1 MFRHI
6 FFHALLTLLL
16 LTGAASLK
24 CAQAQQTAPRLTP
37 APTPSPTP
45 APREEQEPVKVFTE
59 EVRLPVVAYD
69 DYGHFDPSVE
79 QNEIL
84 VLEDGV
90 PQDIRSVRR
99 IPANILLLIDTSAAI
114 TLAKDIKVTRA
125 IALRLVASLRAGDQI
140 SVLQFSDRPELLQD
154 WTTDTQQV
162 AKVLKT
168 KLSGTKRERLS
179 EAMLA
184 AVARLKD
191 RPAGS
196 RHIVLITDGVETPG
210 GKVSYA
216 EAVKQ
221 LNAAQVTVHVISYTA
236 AVRAAIG
243 ERYGGSP
250 LRGGNGSQREALP
263 VPDPTMPPGQTRNPS
278 VSFGVLDLDRKMRRW
293 YKKYSDDTKQSE
305 ERLARLADETG
316 GRILLAAK
324 TDEMVGQADEVARD
338 IGAQYVIT
346 YTPKRPLASA
356 PSGEYRRVEV
366 ASRRVGLRLRTRRG
380 YVVAPAP

>member
-6 FFHALLTLLL
+6 FFYTLATLLL
-16 LTGAASLK
+16 LTFASSISH
-24 CAQAQQTAPRLTP
+24 AQVQQIPPRLKP

-45 APREEQEPVKVFTE
+45 QREEQEPVKVFTE

-90 PQDIRSVRR
+90 PQDIRSIRR
-99 IPANILLLIDTSAAI
+99 IPANILLLIDTSGAV
-114 TLAKDIKVTRA
+114 TLAKDIKVTRE
-125 IALRLVASLRAGDQI
+125 IALRLVAALRAGDQV
-140 SVLQFSDRPELLQD
+140 SVMQFSDRPELLQD
-154 WTTDTQQV
+154 WTTDTQMV
-162 AKVLKT
+162 ARVLKT

-184 AVARLKD
+184 AVAQLKD

-196 RHIVLITDGVETPG
+196 RHVVLITDGVETPG
-210 GKVSYA
+210 GKVSYE

-221 LNAAQVTVHVISYTA
+221 LNAAQATVHVISYTA
-236 AVRAAIG
+236 AVRAAI
-243 ERYGGSP
+243 ERRNSGGGF
-250 LRGGNGSQREALP
+250 RGGNGSQREALS
-263 VPDPTMPPGQTRNPS
+263 VPDPTMPPGQTRNSS
-278 VSFGVLDLDRKMRRW
+278 VTFGTIDLDRKMRRW
-293 YKKYSDDTKQSE
+293 YKKYSDDTRQSE
-305 ERLARLADETG
+305 ERLTRLADETG
-316 GRILLAAK
+316 GRILLATK
-324 TDEMVGQADEVARD
+324 TDEMIGQADEVARD

-346 YTPKRPLASA
+346 YAPKRPLASA
-356 PSGEYRRVEV
+356 PSGEYRHVEV

-380 YVVAPAP
+380 YVVTPSP

>member
-1 MFRHI
+1 MFRHKI
-6 FFHALLTLLL
+6 FLIAAVLF
-16 LTGAASLK
+16 LTGATALTR
-24 CAQAQQTAPRLTP
+24 AQAQSSDAPRLS
-37 APTPSPTP
+37 PSPTP
-45 APREEQEPVKVFTE
+45 TPTPQREEQEPVKVFTE

-79 QNEIL
+79 LNEIL

-90 PQDIRSVRR
+90 QQDIRSVRR
-99 IPANILLLIDTSAAI
+99 IPANILLLIDTSAAV

-125 IALRLVASLRAGDQI
+125 IALRLAAALREGDHM
-140 SVLQFSDRPELLQD
+140 SVLQFSDRPQLLQD
-154 WTTDTQQV
+154 WTTDTQAV

-184 AVARLKD
+184 AVAQLKD

-196 RHIVLITDGVETPG
+196 RHVVLITDGVETPG
-210 GKVSYA
+210 GRVSYE

-221 LNAAQVTVHVISYTA
+221 LSAAQATVHVISYTA
-236 AVRAAIG
+236 AVRAAI
-243 ERYGGSP
+243 ERRNGSEVF
-250 LRGGNGSQREALP
+250 RGGTGSQREALP

-278 VSFGVLDLDRKMRRW
+278 FRLGTIDLDRKMRRW
-293 YKKYSDDTKQSE
+293 YKKYSDDTRQSE
-305 ERLARLADETG
+305 ERLTRLAEETG
-316 GRILLAAK
+316 GRILLATK
-324 TDEMVGQADEVARD
+324 TDDMIVQADEVARD

-346 YTPKRPLASA
+346 YAPKRPLATA
-356 PSGEYRRVEV
+356 PRGEYRRVEV

-380 YVVAPAP
+380 YVVTPAL

>member
-1 MFRHI
+1 
-6 FFHALLTLLL
+6 
-16 LTGAASLK
+16 LTGTAVINP
-24 CAQAQQTAPRLTP
+24 AQAQSGAPRLR
-37 APTPSPTP
+37 PTPTPTP
-45 APREEQEPVKVFTE
+45 TPQREDQEPVKVFTE

-99 IPANILLLIDTSAAI
+99 IPANILLLIDTSAAV

-125 IALRLVASLRAGDQI
+125 VALRLVAALREGDHI
-140 SVLQFSDRPELLQD
+140 SVLQFSDRPQLLQD
-154 WTTDTQQV
+154 WTTDTQLV
-162 AKVLKT
+162 AQVLKT

-179 EAMLA
+179 EAMMA
-184 AVARLKD
+184 AVAQLKD

-196 RHIVLITDGVETPG
+196 RHVVLITDGVETPG
-210 GKVSYA
+210 GRVSYE

-221 LNAAQVTVHVISYTA
+221 LSAAQATVHVISYTA
-236 AVRAAIG
+236 AVRAAI
-243 ERYGGSP
+243 ERRGSGVF
-250 LRGGNGSQREALP
+250 RGGTGSQREALP
-263 VPDPTMPPGQTRNPS
+263 IPDPTMPPGQTRNPS
-278 VSFGVLDLDRKMRRW
+278 VTLGTIDLDRKMRRW
-293 YKKYSDDTKQSE
+293 YKKYSDDTRQSE
-305 ERLARLADETG
+305 ERLTRLADETG
-316 GRILLAAK
+316 GRILLATK
-324 TDEMVGQADEVARD
+324 TDDMIVQADEVARD

-346 YTPKRPLASA
+346 YAPKRPLASA

-380 YVVAPAP
+380 YVVTPAL

>member
-1 MFRHI
+1 LFRHKYFSLI
-6 FFHALLTLLL
+6 FAVLFLTC
-16 LTGAASLK
+16 AASITS
-24 CAQAQQTAPRLTP
+24 AQSGAPRLKPAPTP
-37 APTPSPTP
+37 APT
-45 APREEQEPVKVFTE
+45 PREEQEPVKVFTE

-79 QNEIL
+79 MSEIL

-90 PQDIRSVRR
+90 PQEIRSVRR
-99 IPANILLLIDTSAAI
+99 IPANILLLIDTSAAV

-125 IALRLVASLRAGDQI
+125 VALRLVAALREGDHI
-140 SVLQFSDRPELLQD
+140 SVLQFSDRPQLLQD

-162 AKVLKT
+162 AEVLKT

-179 EAMLA
+179 EAMMA
-184 AVARLKD
+184 AVAQLKD

-196 RHIVLITDGVETPG
+196 RHVVLITDGVETPG
-210 GKVSYA
+210 GRVSYE

-221 LNAAQVTVHVISYTA
+221 LSAAQATVHVISYTA
-236 AVRAAIG
+236 AVRAAI
-243 ERYGGSP
+243 ERRNGGGVF
-250 LRGGNGSQREALP
+250 RGGTGSQREALP

-278 VSFGVLDLDRKMRRW
+278 VTFGTIDLDRKMQRW
-293 YKKYSDDTKQSE
+293 YKKYSDDTRQSE
-305 ERLARLADETG
+305 ERLTRLAEETG
-316 GRILLAAK
+316 GRILLATK
-324 TDEMVGQADEVARD
+324 TDDMVSQADEVARD

-346 YTPKRPLASA
+346 YAPKRPLASA

-380 YVVAPAP
+380 YVVTPAL

>member
-1 MFRHI
+1 LFRHI
-6 FFHALLTLLL
+6 LFYSLAALLL
-16 LTGAASLK
+16 LTCAASTAS
-24 CAQAQQTAPRLTP
+24 AQAQQIPPRLKP

-45 APREEQEPVKVFTE
+45 QREEQEPVKVFTE

-90 PQDIRSVRR
+90 PQDIRSIRR
-99 IPANILLLIDTSAAI
+99 IPANILLLIDTSAAV
-114 TLAKDIKVTRA
+114 TLAKDIKVTRQ
-125 IALRLVASLRAGDQI
+125 IALRLVAALRAGDHV
-140 SVLQFSDRPELLQD
+140 SVMQFSDRPELLQD
-154 WTTDTQQV
+154 WTTDTQMV
-162 AKVLKT
+162 AKVLQT

-179 EAMLA
+179 EAMVA
-184 AVARLKD
+184 AVAQLKD

-210 GKVSYA
+210 GRVSYE

-221 LNAAQVTVHVISYTA
+221 LNAAQATVHIISYTA
-236 AVRAAIG
+236 AVRAAI
-243 ERYGGSP
+243 ERRNSGGIFRGGS
-250 LRGGNGSQREALP
+250 GSQREAMP

-278 VSFGVLDLDRKMRRW
+278 VTFGTIDLDRKMRRW
-293 YKKYSDDTKQSE
+293 YEKYSDDTRRSE
-305 ERLARLADETG
+305 ERLTRLADETG

-324 TDEMVGQADEVARD
+324 TDEMIGQADEVARD

-346 YTPKRPLASA
+346 YAPKRPLASA

-380 YVVAPAP
+380 YVVTPAP